1 MKRVVTK
8 SRSTESSTAAA
19 ERLADY
25 KGDVPPT
32 AINCTS
38 FNNLALG
45 PNTELGATAQ
55 QQQQQ
60 RGSPSSGSPDNTD
73 PGGGSNIL
81 LTTFDMPEAAVV
93 AELQQSPSPVVA
105 KDHLK
110 VVNESRLFMEN
121 FPFLNIC
128 LRKLNFCV
136 FS

>member
-25 KGDVPPT
+25 KNDVPTT

-55 QQQQQ
+55 QQQ

-73 PGGGSNIL
+73 PGGGSSIHLN
-81 LTTFDMPEAAVV
+81 TFDMPEAAIV
-93 AELQQSPSPVVA
+93 AELQQSSSPVVA

-110 VVNESRLFMEN
+110 VVNEAWYYCGRN
-121 FPFLNIC
+121 
-128 LRKLNFCV
+128 
-136 FS
+136 

>member
-25 KGDVPPT
+25 KGDVPT
-32 AINCTS
+32 TSINCSS

-45 PNTELGATAQ
+45 PNTELGATSA
-55 QQQQQ
+55 QQ

-73 PGGGSNIL
+73 PGGGSTIL
-81 LTTFDMPEAAVV
+81 LSSYDMPEAAMV
-93 AELQQSPSPVVA
+93 ADMQPSSSPVVA

-110 VVNESRLFMEN
+110 VNIIHLTCNLTESIFFARN
-121 FPFLNIC
+121 QHY
-128 LRKLNFCV
+128 
-136 FS
+136 

>member
-55 QQQQQ
+55 QQQQ
-60 RGSPSSGSPDNTD
+60 RGSPSSGSPENTD

-81 LTTFDMPEAAVV
+81 LTTFDMPEAAMV

-110 VVNESRLFMEN
+110 VVNKTI
-121 FPFLNIC
+121 FL
-128 LRKLNFCV
+128 LKK
-136 FS
+136 